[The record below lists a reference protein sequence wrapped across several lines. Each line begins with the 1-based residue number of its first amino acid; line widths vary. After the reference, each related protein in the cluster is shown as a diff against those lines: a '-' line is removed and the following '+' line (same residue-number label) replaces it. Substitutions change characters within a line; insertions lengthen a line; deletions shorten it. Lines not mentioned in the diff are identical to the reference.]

1 MKVRVLPDGVVDR
14 IAAGEV
20 VERPAAVV
28 KELVENALDAGARRV
43 EVRLQGGGADL
54 VRVLDNGSG
63 MDAEDAVLCLERHAT
78 SKIRD
83 FDDLEGVSTLGFR
96 GEALPSIASVS
107 RFELRT
113 RREEDEVGTE
123 VRIDG
128 GRIEHVGPVVMPPG
142 TDIAVRALFAQVP
155 ARRKFLRST
164 STELAHATNAVIR
177 AFLVRPDVAV
187 KLQHEGRVV
196 LAAEVTED
204 PSQRIGDLLG
214 SDLRN
219 LARGEAEAEGV
230 RAVAWVAPAGV
241 ERSTP
246 GEAVWTF
253 VGGRYVRDAILRKSV
268 AEGLGLRAVA
278 GHHAV
283 VVVFVDVPA
292 GEVDVNVH
300 PAKIEVRF
308 RAPHLV
314 GRVVREAVASSSG
327 RPADRSAA
335 EPRPWALELPV
346 SAPSR
351 SPTPAPVASAM
362 PPEALIQA
370 WRPSPVEMPVVP
382 VPVRAAGS
390 TESARRV
397 APPLQDA
404 TAAPLPQDANAALP
418 PLPLPVR
425 WVWRAGSHGLVR
437 DGEGALWGIDLGAA
451 HRTAVVASLVERRA
465 AGDDLASWLLSPAI
479 VPMDAAR
486 RERVLAA
493 AETLA
498 TWGVGVSDIG
508 PREVALTSVPEG
520 VLADDADRL
529 LAALVQGGSPDQVLA
544 RFVASAPHDEAEAE
558 AWLAAAVDHL
568 EPFVRRLDEATV
580 ARWVRGG

>member
-28 KELVENALDAGARRV
+28 KELVENALDAGAQRV

-54 VRVLDNGSG
+54 VRVLDDGTG

-107 RFELRT
+107 RFELHT
-113 RREEDEVGTE
+113 RRAEDEVGTE

-155 ARRKFLRST
+155 ARRKFLRSP

-196 LAAEVTED
+196 LAAEVTQD
-204 PSQRIGDLLG
+204 PAQRIRDLLG

-241 ERSTP
+241 ERSSP

-327 RPADRSAA
+327 RPAEQDASER
-335 EPRPWALELPV
+335 RPWALELPV
-346 SAPSR
+346 SAPR
-351 SPTPAPVASAM
+351 PPAAPAPLASAM

-370 WRPSPVEMPVVP
+370 WRPSPMEMPVVP
-382 VPVRAAGS
+382 APARAAGACD
-390 TESARRV
+390 E
-397 APPLQDA
+397 APSV
-404 TAAPLPQDANAALP
+404 AAPSPQVRAPAPTLPR
-418 PLPLPVR
+418 PVR
-425 WVWRAGSHGLVR
+425 WVWRAGAHGLIR
-437 DGEGALWGIDLGAA
+437 DGEGGVWGVDLSAA
-451 HRTAVVASLVERRA
+451 HRTAVMASLAERRA
-465 AGDDLASWLLSPAI
+465 AGEDLAGWLLSPVI
-479 VPMDAAR
+479 VPMDAVR

-508 PREVALTSVPEG
+508 AREVALTSLPDG
-520 VLADDADRL
+520 ILAEDVERL
-529 LAALVQGGSPDQVLA
+529 LSALVQGGSPEQGLA
-544 RFVASAPHDEAEAE
+544 RFVASTPRDDAEADV
-558 AWLAAAVDHL
+558 WLVDAADHL
-568 EPFVRRLDEATV
+568 DPFVRRLDEAIV
-580 ARWVRGG
+580 SRWVRGG